1 MAFPVSEDVPEDI
14 PEDWVPPVLNF
25 AGFKKLVLPPRWVE
39 PKWKLVLDSREWR
52 TRGGLSGKC
61 YGNLVVLFRALLW
74 FSDPVFETKHDVYEI
89 AADVCK
95 LEKNADE
102 LFHIAEFWC
111 HNRLKGNV
119 LRQSLEKA
127 VYRQRL
133 LHDLVA
139 AWRTRRR
146 RWGQHDESSPDP
158 GTKAFKVLAREIE
171 AFRKRHLGHHFNL
184 YQDIKRRVWV
194 GHEIEDREESPLPAS
209 PSQEDTEPERAQE
222 HDDKMDQDAPELEA
236 PSVNNDSGND
246 SGNDSSNNSGNAS
259 GGNNDEH
266 SDGGPVCNIEGVSI
280 NEAANADDGH
290 NESSN
295 TNVNDGNNDHP
306 IPPKPSTENME
317 KDRLER
323 LQNLREEY
331 SREIMQ
337 QLGESEEEPAAM
349 RDLKRRLGENLHGLE
364 AMTTFRTGYLLEMAS
379 AEDKQKAAQE
389 EARKQKAAV
398 DDALRT
404 AETLRKKLRDKAPE
418 HKAALDDALE
428 TADTL
433 RKEVK
438 AARSER
444 WAHEREIQRVE
455 HELFVVRE
463 ERLAEE
469 RRDTYRD
476 RFYNAKRKVKDA
488 RLELKTVRAT
498 LEEKEEEMESLKKQL
513 ESGPPS
519 ALNEPATSPTNT
531 QSTGTQKDF
540 EEPDAKIKEL
550 LEKVCSL
557 ENEKSVAAQTKEL
570 EVSKHEAV
578 VKALREENAQLQH
591 KLAEIQG
598 EHGKESALEDGT
610 MPSD

>member
-1 MAFPVSEDVPEDI
+1 MAFPVPEDEPEEI
-14 PEDWVPPVLNF
+14 PEDRVPPVLNF

-39 PKWKLVLDSREWR
+39 AKWEVVLESHEWR

-74 FSDPVFETKHDVYEI
+74 FSDAVFETKHDVYEI

-95 LEKNADE
+95 LGKNADE

-111 HNRLKGNV
+111 HNRLKGNP
-119 LRQSLEKA
+119 LRQSLENA
-127 VYRQRL
+127 VPRQRL
-133 LHDLVA
+133 LHDLIA

-146 RWGQHDESSPDP
+146 RWGQHDESYPAPD
-158 GTKAFKVLAREIE
+158 TEAFEVLAREIE

-184 YQDIKRRVWV
+184 QQSIKRRIWV
-194 GHEIEDREESPLPAS
+194 GHRIEDREESPLPAS
-209 PSQEDTEPERAQE
+209 PSQEDTEPE
-222 HDDKMDQDAPELEA
+222 HDDKMVQDAPELEA
-236 PSVNNDSGND
+236 PSRNNDNGN
-246 SGNDSSNNSGNAS
+246 SN
-259 GGNNDEH
+259 EH
-266 SDGGPVCNIEGVSI
+266 SDSGPESNSEGASI
-280 NEAANADDGH
+280 NEAANANSGH

-306 IPPKPSTENME
+306 IPPKPSTKNTE

-323 LQNLREEY
+323 LQNLRAEY

-349 RDLKRRLGENLHGLE
+349 RDLKRRLGDNLHGLE
-364 AMTTFRTGYLLEMAS
+364 AMITFRTGYLLEMAS
-379 AEDKQKAAQE
+379 AEEKQKAAEE

-398 DDALRT
+398 DDALRK
-404 AETLRKKLRDKAPE
+404 AEILRKKFRDKARE
-418 HKAALDDALE
+418 YKAAVDDALE
-428 TADTL
+428 TADAL
-433 RKEVK
+433 RKAK
-438 AARSER
+438 TAASTAR
-444 WAHEREIQRVE
+444 WTHEAEIRAVE
-455 HELFVVRE
+455 HELFVIRE

-469 RRDTYRD
+469 RRDTYRE
-476 RFYNAKRKVKDA
+476 RFYKAKKKVKDA
-488 RLELKTVRAT
+488 RLELKTVQAT
-498 LEEKEEEMESLKKQL
+498 LAEKEEEIESLKKQL
-513 ESGPPS
+513 QSGPPS
-519 ALNEPATSPTNT
+519 ALDEPATSPTNT

-557 ENEKSVAAQTKEL
+557 ENEKSVAAQTTEL

-578 VKALREENAQLQH
+578 VKALREENAQLQR

-598 EHGKESALEDGT
+598 EPGKESALLDGT
-610 MPSD
+610 MPLE